1 MGMLIFGIVITV
13 LGSVLPS
20 VIVKFNMAHADAG
33 SLFIMMSIGMM
44 AGSLL
49 FGPVVDRY
57 GYKGLLIV
65 STGLVLLSIEGIA
78 FAPSVFMLKV
88 SLFVVGFSG
97 GAVNGGTNALVS
109 DVSDNN
115 RGSDLSLL
123 GVFFGIGALGVPF
136 LLGTLLDS
144 FSYETLV
151 GFIGVLIIIPFL
163 FFAAL
168 KFPAPKHEQGLPVKD
183 SLKLVGQPALI
194 LLGLMLFIQTGM
206 EMTVSGWS
214 ATFMVEELGMPA
226 GRSVLYLSFYWVG
239 LIVARL
245 AISEILRRTT
255 MGRVMK
261 ISLFISVAGA
271 FILLLSPGPW
281 MVMAGLFITGLGFA
295 AVYPLVY
302 AYAGNLYPGYSGT
315 AFSIILVIALLGGMS
330 LPYIAGLLAD
340 TLNLRFSLA
349 IVPVCMTGSMIIF
362 STFQKYLEK
371 QKL

>member
-20 VIVKFNMAHADAG
+20 VIVKFSMAHAEAG

-49 FGPVVDRY
+49 FGPIVDRY
-57 GYKGLLIV
+57 GYKGMLIV
-65 STGLVLLSIEGIA
+65 SSGLVFLSIEGIA
-78 FAPSVFMLKV
+78 FAPSVFILKL

-109 DVSDNN
+109 DISDNN

-136 LLGTLLDS
+136 LLGTFLDS
-144 FSYETLV
+144 FSYESLI
-151 GFIGVLIIIPFL
+151 GFIGVLIVIPFL
-163 FFAAL
+163 FFAFL
-168 KFPAPKHEQGLPVKD
+168 KFPAPKHEQGFPIKD
-183 SLKLVGQPALI
+183 GFKLVGQPALI
-194 LLGLMLFIQTGM
+194 LLGLMLFIQSGM

-214 ATFMVEELGMPA
+214 ATFMVEELGLPA

-239 LIVARL
+239 LIIARL
-245 AISEILRRTT
+245 AISEILRRTS
-255 MGRVMK
+255 MSRVMT
-261 ISLFISVAGA
+261 ISLFISVTGS

-281 MVMAGLFITGLGFA
+281 MVISGLFITGLGFA

-302 AYAGNLYPGYSGT
+302 AYAGNLYPDYSGT
-315 AFSIILVIALLGGMS
+315 AFGIILVIALLGGMS
-330 LPYIAGLLAD
+330 LPYIAGLLAGEF
-340 TLNLRFSLA
+340 NLRFSLA
-349 IVPVCMTGSMIIF
+349 IVPLCMICSLIIF
-362 STFQKYLEK
+362 SMLQKSLK
-371 QKL
+371 K